1 MPHVLYDLW
10 FGCRLLRKTPGF
22 TAIALLALAL
32 GIGANTAIFSTV
44 DAALLRALPY
54 QDADRLATVWQD
66 ATFVGYP
73 RATVTP
79 GDYSEWKR
87 QNRVLSGMAAMR
99 VVAGN
104 LTTDGPPEQ
113 VTGQAV
119 TQNFFPVLGVQPLIG
134 RTLTEDEDRAGARV
148 ALISYSL
155 WQRRYLADRRIVG
168 RNIPINGANFTV
180 IGVLPRDFTF
190 QNRAADYWA
199 PANLTPAMLSNRDA
213 RIS

>member
-1 MPHVLYDLW
+1 MPHVLLDLW

-22 TAIALLALAL
+22 TASALLAIAL
-32 GIGANTAIFSTV
+32 GIGANTAIFSAV
-44 DAALLRALPY
+44 DAALLRPLPY
-54 QDADRLATVWQD
+54 QDADRLAMVWQD

-87 QNRVLSGMAAMR
+87 RNRVFSDMAAMR

-119 TQNFFPVLGVQPLIG
+119 TRNFFPVLGVQPLIG
-134 RTLTEDEDRAGARV
+134 RTFTEDEDRAGARV

-155 WQRRYLADRRIVG
+155 WQRRYFADRTIVG
-168 RNIPINGANFTV
+168 RNIPLNGANFTV
-180 IGVLPRDFTF
+180 IGVLPREFTF
-190 QNRAADYWA
+190 QNRAADYWV
-199 PANLTPAMLSNRDA
+199 PANL
-213 RIS
+213 